1 LTVRKSVMQEE
12 PMDIGCPHAIDDHIR
27 MALRE
32 DMPSG
37 DVTALA
43 VVPEGCVA
51 SVDLVCKQ
59 DGVIAGLSVFS
70 RTFELLDPSVCI
82 DFNVLDGDEVVVGQR
97 LATLRGD
104 ARALL
109 SGERTAL
116 NYLQRMSGIA
126 TYTRSVSRAFEGTK
140 TRLLDTRKTTPG
152 MRCFEKYAVRIGGGM
167 SHRFGLS
174 GGVMLKDN
182 HIAAAGGIAQAVAAA
197 RERASFVFRIEVEV
211 ETLSQVRE
219 ALEAGADVIMLDNM
233 SIEQM
238 AKALA
243 MIDGKAKVECSGNVT
258 FDRVKDLVHLG
269 VDYVPCGAL
278 THSAGILDL
287 SMKGFRVLD
296 CPSASSSRR
305 APFC

>member
-1 LTVRKSVMQEE
+1 
-12 PMDIGCPHAIDDHIR
+12 MDIGCPHAIDDHIR

-32 DMPSG
+32 DMPNG

-43 VVPEGCVA
+43 VVPEGCTA

-59 DGVIAGLSVFS
+59 EGVIAGLSVFS
-70 RTFELLDPSVCI
+70 RAFELLDPSVCI
-82 DFNVLDGDEVVVGQR
+82 EFHVLDGDEVGVGQH

-140 TRLLDTRKTTPG
+140 TRLLDTRKTAPG
-152 MRCFEKYAVRIGGGM
+152 MRCFEKYAVRVGGGM
-167 SHRFGLS
+167 SHRFDLS

-182 HIAAAGGIAQAVAAA
+182 HIAAAGGITQAVAAA
-197 RERASFVFRIEVEV
+197 KERAPFVFRVEVEV
-211 ETLSQVRE
+211 ETLEQVRE

-243 MIDGKAKVECSGNVT
+243 IIDGKAKVECSGNVT
-258 FDRVKDLVHLG
+258 LERAKDLARLG
-269 VDYVPCGAL
+269 VDYVSCGAL

-287 SMKGFRVLD
+287 SMKGFSLID
-296 CPSASSSRR
+296 HPSA
-305 APFC
+305 